1 MGEIIRTLDTL
12 ADEINKAHR
21 RCEQSVRMT
30 LDYAVEVG
38 RLLIEAKAQCDHGE
52 WLPWVENHCE
62 CDVRSVQRYMKLAGF
77 VPTLPSNATR
87 VSCLPIRDLVR
98 LERLDG
104 DERQGIID
112 HLEGNPH
119 LDGLDDAVT
128 SYRREGIE
136 RRREESRRTHGT
148 GGNIITGDL
157 SVLDQHI
164 EDETAD
170 LFFCDPP
177 YTEDGVSSFGRL
189 AEMAKRKL
197 KPGGLCAC
205 YTSQMFLPEILDEM
219 RTHLEYWWQMAIHYT
234 GSPARVFKRKVLVQW
249 RSVLVMYKPPASE
262 PCGWLKDAQ
271 DGSGRDK
278 DHHEW
283 GQSVGE
289 AQYWIERMTLPG
301 GLVVDPF
308 CGGGTVPVACKLSG
322 RRWIASEIDAG
333 VAAEARRRVEDVPV
347 EAVA

>member
-1 MGEIIRTLDTL
+1 MGEITRTLDTL

-21 RCEQSVRMT
+21 RCEQSVQAT

-38 RLLIEAKAQCDHGE
+38 RLLIEAKAQCGHGE

-62 CDVRSVQRYMKLAGF
+62 CDIRTIQRYMKLAGF
-77 VPTLPSNATR
+77 VPTLPANATR
-87 VSCLPIRDLVR
+87 VSYLPIRDIVK
-98 LERLDG
+98 LERLDV
-104 DERQGIID
+104 DERQGIIE
-112 HLEGNPH
+112 HLEEHPH

-157 SVLDQHI
+157 SVLDEHI
-164 EDETAD
+164 EDDSAD

-177 YTEDGVSSFGRL
+177 YVGDEIPAFGRL
-189 AEMAKRKL
+189 AELAKRKL
-197 KPGGLCAC
+197 KPGGLCVC
-205 YTSQMFLPEILDEM
+205 YAGQHFLPEILDER
-219 RTHLEYWWQMAIHYT
+219 RTHLVYWWLFSIHHT
-234 GSPARVFKRKVLVQW
+234 GPSVRFFKRKILSGW
-249 RSVLVMYKPPASE
+249 GSALVMYKPPAAE
-262 PCGWLKDAQ
+262 PCGWLKDVQA
-271 DGSGRDK
+271 GSGRDK

-333 VAAEARRRVEDVPV
+333 VAAEARRRVEGVSM